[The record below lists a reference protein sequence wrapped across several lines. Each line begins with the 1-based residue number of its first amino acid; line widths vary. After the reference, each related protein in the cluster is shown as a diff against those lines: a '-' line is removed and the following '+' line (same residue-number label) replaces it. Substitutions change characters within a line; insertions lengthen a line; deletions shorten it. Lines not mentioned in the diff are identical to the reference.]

1 MTYEDEVDDYSLPEY
16 MVLDILVGDGPLY
29 RSGIIKKAI
38 GRYGDLIDH
47 GPYIYGEYSDDIDEA
62 VTALMSC
69 GAVRYK
75 DDHKGRIEAT
85 DYGRHL
91 LALFIDSGPYDE
103 DDEWEIVRGRVMA

>member
-1 MTYEDEVDDYSLPEY
+1 MTGYADEVDDYSLPEY
-16 MVLDILVGDGPLY
+16 MVLDILADGPIY

-38 GRYGDLIDH
+38 GKYGDIIDH

-62 VTALMSC
+62 VTSLMSC

-91 LALFIDSGPYDE
+91 LALFMDGGPYEDE
-103 DDEWEIVRGRVMA
+103 EWEIVRGRVIG